1 MRIAIFSD
9 IHANMEALTA
19 VLAAYESESIDA
31 FVCLGDIVGY
41 GASPDACC
49 NLVRP
54 LVRSCVLGN
63 HDAAVAGRMDYNYY
77 YEACRFVLDLHASTI
92 SEENAKWLASL
103 PYTLRETID
112 EIQIQYSHGSPV
124 LPEKFDYVFSIEQAY
139 RLLPHYDALQDV
151 NFIGHS
157 HLCRAFALE
166 RADVHEVVS
175 QEFTI
180 RPGMK
185 YIIGVG
191 SVGQPRDYDNRSAL
205 TIFDTQKRTFQY
217 KRVEYDIEASA
228 MKIFQ
233 AKIDRNFGNRLF
245 VGV

>member
-9 IHANMEALTA
+9 IHANLEALTA
-19 VLAAYESESIDA
+19 VLSAYESEAIDA
-31 FVCLGDIVGY
+31 YVCLGDVVGY
-41 GASPDACC
+41 GASPDDCC
-49 NLVRP
+49 NRVRP
-54 LVRSCVLGN
+54 LVKFCVLGN

-77 YEACRFVLDLHASTI
+77 YEACRFVLDLHASMI
-92 SEENAKWLASL
+92 SEENARWLASL
-103 PYTLRETID
+103 PYTHSEKID
-112 EIQIQYSHGSPV
+112 GLQLQFSHGSPV
-124 LPEKFDYVFSIEQAY
+124 VPEKFDYVFSLEQAY
-139 RLLPHYDALQDV
+139 RLLPHFDALMDV

-166 RADVHEVVS
+166 RSDIHEIVA

-191 SVGQPRDYDNRSAL
+191 SVGQPRDYDNRAAY
-205 TIFDTQKRTFQY
+205 TIFDTEARKFQY
-217 KRVEYDIEASA
+217 KRVEYDIETSA

>member
-9 IHANMEALTA
+9 IHANLEALTA
-19 VLAAYESESIDA
+19 VLSAYETESIDA
-31 FVCLGDIVGY
+31 YVCLGDVVGY
-41 GASPDACC
+41 GASPNDCC

-54 LVRSCVLGN
+54 LVKLCVLGN

-77 YEACRFVLDLHASTI
+77 YEACRFVLDLHASMI
-92 SEENAKWLASL
+92 SEENSHWLSSL
-103 PYTLRETID
+103 SYTQRETINGL
-112 EIQIQYSHGSPV
+112 QLQFSHGSPII
-124 LPEKFDYVFSIEQAY
+124 PEKFDYVFSLEQAY
-139 RLLPHYDALQDV
+139 RLLPHFDALLDV

-166 RADVHEVVS
+166 QNDIHEIVA
-175 QEFTI
+175 QEFSI

-191 SVGQPRDYDNRSAL
+191 SVGQPRDYDNRAAY
-205 TIFDTQKRTFQY
+205 TIFDTETRKFQY
-217 KRVEYDIEASA
+217 KRVEYDIETSA